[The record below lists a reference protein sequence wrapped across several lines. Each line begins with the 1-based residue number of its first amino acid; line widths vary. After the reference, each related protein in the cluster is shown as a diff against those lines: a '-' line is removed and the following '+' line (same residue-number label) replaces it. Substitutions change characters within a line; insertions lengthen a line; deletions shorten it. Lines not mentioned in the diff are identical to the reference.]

1 MATKTIDQI
10 LHDKHLRDDLFRE
23 MDGNITFV
31 SLAGWIYCAPAR
43 TSACGLSRIRL
54 RQISGGVG
62 KTVRKRR
69 NGGRAGGGAPIG
81 ADRTAPEP

>member
-1 MATKTIDQI
+1 M
-10 LHDKHLRDDLFRE
+10 R
-23 MDGNITFV
+23 
-31 SLAGWIYCAPAR
+31 SLSDP
-43 TSACGLSRIRL
+43 L

>member
-1 MATKTIDQI
+1 M
-10 LHDKHLRDDLFRE
+10 LRRYMYCHVCPCPNLCMR
-23 MDGNITFV
+23 
-31 SLAGWIYCAPAR
+31 SLWDP
-43 TSACGLSRIRL
+43 L